1 VPRVS
6 ETYRVERREL
16 ILAAAARCFARS
28 GFHMTS
34 MDDVIAEAG
43 LSAGAVYGYYK
54 GKEELIEAAANRAM
68 ELVGAVLDD
77 AVARAGS
84 PAELLEAMLR
94 TISGMQDRFGFD
106 PTRIAVQAWG
116 EAVRNPVVHRRL
128 RQAYGEVRDRF
139 AAAARR
145 WQDAGQLPAD
155 ADPDAV
161 AQVLFG
167 LIPGYIVQRQIFGDV
182 RPERYAAALRALSAG

>member
-1 VPRVS
+1 MPRVS
-6 ETYRVERREL
+6 ATYRLERREQ

-54 GKEELIEAAANRAM
+54 GKDELIEAAAGRAM
-68 ELVGAVLDD
+68 ELVGAALDE

-84 PAELLEAMLR
+84 PAELLAAVLGTMHGLQE
-94 TISGMQDRFGFD
+94 RFGFD
-106 PTRIAVQAWG
+106 PSRIAVQAWG
-116 EAVRNPVVHRRL
+116 ESVRNPVVHARL
-128 RQAYGEVRDRF
+128 REAYGGIRDRIGG
-139 AAAARR
+139 AVRR
-145 WQDAGQLPAD
+145 WQDAGALPAD

-161 AQVLFG
+161 AQLLFG
-167 LIPGYIVQRQIFGDV
+167 LIPGYIVQHQLLGDV
-182 RPERYAAALRALSAG
+182 HPDRYAAALRALSAG